1 MKMEISVAKKSDL
14 KGINEI
20 YNYYI
25 SKTAYTFD
33 INQRTISEKNNWFD
47 QFKNSKTSICLV
59 GYQNKDLVGF
69 VCSTKFREKEAYNK
83 SLETSVY
90 VSDKFKGRGYGQQL
104 MAELIAR
111 LSSTN
116 IKNLYA
122 LITYPNKP
130 SINLHRALKYKKV
143 GVLNDVGYKFNKYW
157 SVHIY
162 ELKL

>member
-1 MKMEISVAKKSDL
+1 MKMKISLAKKSDL

-25 SKTAYTFD
+25 SNTAYTFD
-33 INQRTISEKNNWFD
+33 INEITVSEKNKWFE
-47 QFKNSKTSICLV
+47 QFKNSKTSVCLV
-59 GYQNKDLVGF
+59 GYQKKELVGF

-90 VSDKFKGRGYGQQL
+90 VRDKFKGKGYGQQL
-104 MAELIAR
+104 MTELIAR
-111 LSSTN
+111 LRSTD

-130 SINLHRALKYKKV
+130 SINLHKDLKYKKV
-143 GVLNDVGYKFNKYW
+143 GVLNNVGYKFNKYW

>member
-1 MKMEISVAKKSDL
+1 MKISLAKKKDL
-14 KGINEI
+14 NGINDI

-25 SKTAYTFD
+25 SNTAYTFD
-33 INQRTISEKNNWFD
+33 ISKITIAEKIEWFN

-59 GYQNKDLVGF
+59 GYKNNELVGF
-69 VCSTKFREKEAYNK
+69 AYSTNFREKEAYNQ

-90 VSDKFKGRGYGQQL
+90 ISDKYKGRGFGKKL
-104 MAELIAR
+104 MLELIAR
-111 LSSTN
+111 LKSTN

-122 LITYPNKP
+122 LITYPNKS
-130 SINLHRALKYKKV
+130 SINLHKTLNFTKV
-143 GVLNDVGYKFNKYW
+143 GTLNNVGYKFKKYW

>member
-1 MKMEISVAKKSDL
+1 MKISLAKKKDL
-14 KGINEI
+14 NGINDI

-25 SKTAYTFD
+25 SNTAYTFD
-33 INQRTISEKNNWFD
+33 ISKITIAEKKEWFN

-59 GYQNKDLVGF
+59 GYKNNELVGF
-69 VCSTKFREKEAYNK
+69 AYSTNFREKEAYNQ

-90 VSDKFKGRGYGQQL
+90 ISDKYKGRGFGKKL
-104 MAELIAR
+104 MLGLIAR
-111 LSSTN
+111 LKPTN

-122 LITYPNKP
+122 LITYPNKS
-130 SINLHRALKYKKV
+130 SINLHKTLNFTKV
-143 GVLNDVGYKFNKYW
+143 GTLNNVGYKFKKYW

>member
-1 MKMEISVAKKSDL
+1 VKISLAKKKDL
-14 KGINEI
+14 NGINDI
-20 YNYYI
+20 YNHYI
-25 SKTAYTFD
+25 LNTAYTFD
-33 INQRTISEKNNWFD
+33 VNKKTIAEKNEWFE

-59 GYQNKDLVGF
+59 GHENKELIGF
-69 VCSTKFREKEAYNK
+69 VCSTKFLEKEAYNQ

-90 VSDKFKGRGYGQQL
+90 ISDKYKGRGFGKKL
-104 MAELIAR
+104 MSELITK
-111 LSSTN
+111 LKSTN

-130 SINLHRALKYKKV
+130 SINLHKTLNFTKV
-143 GVLNDVGYKFNKYW
+143 GTLNNVGYKFKKYW